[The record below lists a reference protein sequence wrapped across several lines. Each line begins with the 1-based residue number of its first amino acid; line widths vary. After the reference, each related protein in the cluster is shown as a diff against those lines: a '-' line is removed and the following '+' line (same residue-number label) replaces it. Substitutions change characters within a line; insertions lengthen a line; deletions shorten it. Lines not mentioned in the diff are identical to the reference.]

1 MAMASKAPCLKKV
14 RAIHELPLLFL
25 SMAVAACVGTKLK
38 PKKIMAALRAA
49 IIFLGLSN
57 RSLEQL
63 VNFLS

>member
-1 MAMASKAPCLKKV
+1 
-14 RAIHELPLLFL
+14 
-25 SMAVAACVGTKLK
+25 MAVAACVGTKLK
-38 PKKIMAALRAA
+38 PKKIMAARSAA